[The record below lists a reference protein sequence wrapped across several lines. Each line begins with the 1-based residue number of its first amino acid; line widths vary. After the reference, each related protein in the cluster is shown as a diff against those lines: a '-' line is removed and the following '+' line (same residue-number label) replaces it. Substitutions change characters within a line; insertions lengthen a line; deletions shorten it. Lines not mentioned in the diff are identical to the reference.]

1 MVRVDVSCKARR
13 ELMVAKKEVQNQRW
27 KSDEI
32 DALGTMRSV
41 AFPFEG
47 SSGSRRKKQKGGA
60 LITALA
66 GGPEC
71 PPIVGPTMLV

>member
-47 SSGSRRKKQKGGA
+47 SSGPRRKKQKGGR
-60 LITALA
+60 
-66 GGPEC
+66 
-71 PPIVGPTMLV
+71 

>member
-47 SSGSRRKKQKGGA
+47 PGGKNRRGR
-60 LITALA
+60 
-66 GGPEC
+66 
-71 PPIVGPTMLV
+71 